1 VLVAPSTPFP
11 ARLITRAYSS
21 ACALA
26 SALDRSSRTRFI
38 AAAFAAFFASF
49 SSLVSAAHKLGEP
62 RARNEAVAG
71 AKRAARRVSSGG
83 ADTRKARVSFGG
95 AGKSKARVSFGGAGT
110 RKADADNASSA
121 QIARMS
127 SK

>member
-1 VLVAPSTPFP
+1 M
-11 ARLITRAYSS
+11 
-21 ACALA
+21 
-26 SALDRSSRTRFI
+26 
-38 AAAFAAFFASF
+38 
-49 SSLVSAAHKLGEP
+49 
-62 RARNEAVAG
+62 
-71 AKRAARRVSSGG
+71 SSGG